1 MRERFDS
8 LFQNVDVYKGP
19 IAFAFSVY
27 FCLRR
32 LAIAFVIGQVR
43 RTIVF
48 QIYLLDIAST
58 LMLSY
63 FIVILPMN
71 GRINNMIQ
79 IFNELVVLIC
89 IQCLFLFTNY
99 VPDPSLRYNMGNKVL
114 YLVAYN
120 VLVNLMV
127 LILTLLQKIYRGIRN
142 WYVRR

>member
-8 LFQNVDVYKGP
+8 LYQNVDVDKGP

-32 LAIAFVIGQVR
+32 LAFAFVVGQVR

-48 QIYLLDIAST
+48 QIYLVDIAST

-89 IQCLFLFTNY
+89 I
-99 VPDPSLRYNMGNKVL
+99 
-114 YLVAYN
+114 
-120 VLVNLMV
+120 
-127 LILTLLQKIYRGIRN
+127 
-142 WYVRR
+142 